1 MTTTVVV
8 VEILPSSRRNG
19 IVDDSIRHA
28 YTNAIAAI
36 TAPDQPDFTMLV
48 GADAE
53 GQLLEIGVLAS
64 DDNDYIIHAVHAR
77 PKYLRLISQDG
88 GDQE

>member
-1 MTTTVVV
+1 MEV
-8 VEILPSSRRNG
+8 LPSARQHG
-19 IVDDSIRHA
+19 IVDDGIRQA
-28 YTNAIAAI
+28 YANAIASI

-53 GQLLEIGVLAS
+53 GQLPEIGVLAS